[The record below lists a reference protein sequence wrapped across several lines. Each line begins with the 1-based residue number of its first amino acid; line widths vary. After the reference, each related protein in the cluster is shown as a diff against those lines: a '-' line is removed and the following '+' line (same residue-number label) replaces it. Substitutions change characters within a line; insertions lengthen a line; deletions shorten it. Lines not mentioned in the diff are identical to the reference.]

1 MTPQPEPIASY
12 QATARPRQEGCK
24 HDCPGGTRAG
34 SEHTLAT
41 AGPVRRD
48 TDLGSCCPRSRTAGL
63 ADIDLAD
70 ITAAQNLTVRSGA
83 DLDRL
88 ENLVMTVARPQGAT
102 LTCGLE
108 AARQLSADGPDLA
121 VRSRPPPRNDSTN
134 AGLVASS
141 AGVPS
146 IRSSPPPMT

>member
-108 AARQLSADGPDLA
+108 
-121 VRSRPPPRNDSTN
+121 V
-134 AGLVASS
+134 VASS
-141 AGVPS
+141 SQPFWPSWPEAGKTCRHDPTTATS
-146 IRSSPPPMT
+146 ACTTPF